1 MMHGIGDE
9 DGVAKTMALEVA
21 MVSHCYGQKKALDAV
36 SFSIPAG
43 SFTVL
48 LGLNGA
54 GKTTLFSLV
63 SHLYDTRQGSI
74 RVFGRD
80 IRREPGEAL
89 RRLGIVFQ
97 ARTLDLD
104 LSVGQNLAYHAA
116 LHGMGRRDAMVR
128 IRELLAQVDMAD
140 RLHDKARN
148 LSGGQMRRVEIVR
161 ALLHRPSLLL
171 LDEATVGLDIRS
183 RADILAA
190 IRALV
195 KQTGLSVFWATHL
208 IDEVDQADDVVIL
221 DKGRVLV
228 AGAVADVVRQE
239 GARDIGGAFAG
250 LTSGALH
257 SGLSVVT
264 TAAIG
269 GRSDLA
275 ANCEIEAMAPLV
287 GVVR

>member
-1 MMHGIGDE
+1 MMHGIEDE
-9 DGVAKTMALEVA
+9 GGPAQAMALEVA
-21 MVSHCYGQKKALDAV
+21 MVSHSYGQKKALDAV
-36 SFSIPAG
+36 SFSLPAG

-183 RADILAA
+183 RADILAT

-195 KQTGLSVFWATHL
+195 AQTGLSVFWATHL

-221 DKGRVLV
+221 DKGCVLV
-228 AGAVADVVRQE
+228 AGAVADVVRQA

-250 LTSGALH
+250 LTSGA
-257 SGLSVVT
+257 SRSELSVAAV
-264 TAAIG
+264 AAIG
-269 GRSDLA
+269 ESRDLA
-275 ANCEIEAMAPLV
+275 ARCEVDAAAPLV
-287 GVVR
+287 GAAR

>member
-1 MMHGIGDE
+1 MNVIDDE
-9 DGVAKTMALEVA
+9 DGPVRTMALEVS
-21 MVSHCYGQKKALDAV
+21 MVSHSYGQKKALDDV

-43 SFTVL
+43 RFTVL

-54 GKTTLFSLV
+54 GKTTLFSLI
-63 SHLYDTRQGSI
+63 SHLYDTRLGAI
-74 RVFGRD
+74 RVFGQD
-80 IRREPGEAL
+80 IRRAPGEAL

-104 LSVGQNLAYHAA
+104 LSVSQNLAYHAS
-116 LHGMGRRDAMVR
+116 LHGIGRREAMVR

-183 RADILAA
+183 RADILAT

-195 KQTGLSVFWATHL
+195 AETGLSVLWATHL
-208 IDEVDQADDVVIL
+208 IDEVQETDDVVIL
-221 DKGRVLV
+221 DKGQVLV
-228 AGAVADVVRQE
+228 AGAVADVVRQA

-250 LTSGALH
+250 LTTGASR
-257 SGLSVVT
+257 SGLSVVSS
-264 TAAIG
+264 AVIEGKSA
-269 GRSDLA
+269 LA
-275 ANCEIEAMAPLV
+275 ASCDVDESAPLV
-287 GVVR
+287 GASR

>member
-1 MMHGIGDE
+1 MHCIGDE
-9 DGVAKTMALEVA
+9 DGVAKAMALEVA
-21 MVSHCYGQKKALDAV
+21 MVSHSYGQKKALDAV

-43 SFTVL
+43 GFTVL

-116 LHGMGRRDAMVR
+116 LHGIGRRDAMAR
-128 IRELLAQVDMAD
+128 IRELLMQVEMAD

-183 RADILAA
+183 RSEILAT

-195 KQTGLSVFWATHL
+195 KQTGLSVLWATHL
-208 IDEVDQADDVVIL
+208 IDEVDEADDVVIL

-228 AGAVADVVRQE
+228 AGAVADVVRQA

-250 LTSGALH
+250 LTSGASR

-264 TAAIG
+264 AVAIEEM
-269 GRSDLA
+269 SDLA
-275 ANCEIEAMAPLV
+275 ARSKVDAAAPPV

>member
-1 MMHGIGDE
+1 MNGIGDE
-9 DGVAKTMALEVA
+9 DGPARTMALQVA
-21 MVSHCYGQKKALDAV
+21 AVSHSYGQKKALDTV

-43 SFTVL
+43 RFTVL

-54 GKTTLFSLV
+54 GKTTLFSLI
-63 SHLYDTRQGSI
+63 SHLYDTRQGAI
-74 RVFGRD
+74 RVFGQD
-80 IRREPGEAL
+80 IRRAPGEAL

-104 LSVGQNLAYHAA
+104 LSVDQNLAYHAS
-116 LHGMGRRDAMVR
+116 LHGIGRREAMVR

-183 RADILAA
+183 RSDILAT

-195 KQTGLSVFWATHL
+195 AETGLSVLWATHL
-208 IDEVDQADDVVIL
+208 IDEVQETDDVVIL
-221 DKGRVLV
+221 DKGQVLV
-228 AGAVADVVRQE
+228 AGAVADVVRQA
-239 GARDIGGAFAG
+239 GARDIGGAFAC
-250 LTSGALH
+250 LTTGASR
-257 SGLSVVT
+257 SGLSVVGS
-264 TAAIG
+264 AVIEG
-269 GRSDLA
+269 KSVLA
-275 ANCEIEAMAPLV
+275 ASCDVDATAPLV
-287 GVVR
+287 GASR

>member
-1 MMHGIGDE
+1 MNDIGDE
-9 DGVAKTMALEVA
+9 DDPARTMALEVS
-21 MVSHCYGQKKALDAV
+21 MVSHSYGQKKALDAV

-43 SFTVL
+43 RFTVL

-54 GKTTLFSLV
+54 GKTTLFSLI
-63 SHLYDTRQGSI
+63 SHLYDTRQGAI
-74 RVFGRD
+74 RVFGQD

-104 LSVGQNLAYHAA
+104 LSVGQNLAYHAS
-116 LHGMGRRDAMVR
+116 LHGIGRREALVR

-183 RADILAA
+183 RSDILAT

-195 KQTGLSVFWATHL
+195 AETGLSVLWATHL
-208 IDEVDQADDVVIL
+208 IDEVQETDDVVIL
-221 DKGRVLV
+221 DKGQVLV
-228 AGAVADVVRQE
+228 AGAVADVVGQT

-250 LTSGALH
+250 LTTGVSR
-257 SGLSVVT
+257 SGLSVV
-264 TAAIG
+264 AASIMQQK
-269 GRSDLA
+269 SDIA
-275 ANCEIEAMAPLV
+275 ANCDVDAIAPLA
-287 GVVR
+287 GASR